1 MEVDGEDGRTQ
12 NQLRP
17 LACSHNILYRAHG
30 SASWSLRRLSSSNF
44 FMCGNGSDILVTPKY
59 LPPFMDRKLELKRTR
74 TLRKQTG
81 QIDNLLKSHLMRM
94 RPWLNGK
101 LEEEYEMI
109 LKRTLQSICLLTI
122 NPNTTTSIIIQ
133 VINDDGAVSF
143 RILLEPHFIVPW
155 LLSCAINAACVA
167 LVDAGIPTEHLA
179 VAICCCVAKSGCV
192 ILDPTRLEEQIIIE
206 FPLLIYY
213 IHDTWC
219 PFLNCVHSVLPEGSS
234 SVQGEPIEHGIVTSV
249 TNDIMS
255 DGFIF
260 HQLPLS
266 TKNLIDGIMI
276 LNQMLVPEDNYFY
289 SLERGRAA
297 SVRVVR
303 VSQEEL
309 ATALN

>member
-30 SASWSLRRLSSSNF
+30 SAR
-44 FMCGNGSDILVTPKY
+44 
-59 LPPFMDRKLELKRTR
+59 
-74 TLRKQTG
+74 
-81 QIDNLLKSHLMRM
+81 
-94 RPWLNGK
+94 K

-133 VINDDGAVSF
+133 VIDDDGA
-143 RILLEPHFIVPW
+143 

-179 VAICCCVAKSGCV
+179 VAICCCVAKSGCQKMKAFAY
-192 ILDPTRLEEQIIIE
+192 LA
-206 FPLLIYY
+206 
-213 IHDTWC
+213 
-219 PFLNCVHSVLPEGSS
+219 FLNCVHSVLPEGSS

-249 TNDIMS
+249 TNGIMS
-255 DGFIF
+255 
-260 HQLPLS
+260 
-266 TKNLIDGIMI
+266 
-276 LNQMLVPEDNYFY
+276 EDNYFY